1 MGLQFRIVYKRGQ
14 ENRVADALSRRL
26 DHHASE
32 SVILAAVSVV
42 KLVWLEEVV
51 QGYITDEHTQKLI
64 TALALGKE
72 IPHFTLRD
80 GLVRFKQ
87 RVWLGTN
94 VELQT
99 KVITALHA
107 SALGG
112 HSGFPVTYR
121 RVKALFAWPAMKSA
135 IHQFVTQ
142 CIVCQQ
148 AKPERVKYPGL
159 LQPLQLAAHSWQ
171 VVSMDF
177 IEDLPKY
184 GTQSCIL
191 VVVDT
196 FSKYA
201 HFIPL
206 SHPFTALTV
215 ATAFMNN
222 VYKLHGLPQ
231 AIVSDRDRV
240 FTSHFWQE
248 LFKLTNTQLRMTSA
262 YHPQFDGQTKRVNQY
277 LETYLRCFVHACPK

>member
-1 MGLQFRIVYKRGQ
+1 
-14 ENRVADALSRRL
+14 
-26 DHHASE
+26 
-32 SVILAAVSVV
+32 
-42 KLVWLEEVV
+42 
-51 QGYITDEHTQKLI
+51 
-64 TALALGKE
+64 
-72 IPHFTLRD
+72 
-80 GLVRFKQ
+80 
-87 RVWLGTN
+87 
-94 VELQT
+94 
-99 KVITALHA
+99 
-107 SALGG
+107 
-112 HSGFPVTYR
+112 
-121 RVKALFAWPAMKSA
+121 
-135 IHQFVTQ
+135 
-142 CIVCQQ
+142 
-148 AKPERVKYPGL
+148 
-159 LQPLQLAAHSWQ
+159 
-171 VVSMDF
+171 MDF
-177 IEDLPKY
+177 IEDLPIS

-262 YHPQFDGQTKRVNQY
+262 YHPQFDGQTKRVNQC
-277 LETYLRCFVHACPK
+277 LKTYLRCFVHACPK